1 MAAQP
6 QFAAPFP
13 PTVPVAVDPTYS
25 SSLPGFLAPVGN
37 LLDRLDAARDRLN
50 LPDPG
55 KHEDLGREVK
65 LTHLTNY
72 TFDGAR
78 ADLAK
83 TLSQVPAFQ
92 VTHSFAAGAQGG
104 PMGGIN
110 PGTYNFGAVYATP
123 KTFMQ
128 GMVDNEGSV
137 TGRFN
142 YGWSPKNTTKMSVQ
156 LAASAA
162 APSMFSLEHDRVGKD
177 YTLSVKAYNPSP
189 ADLTGSYIA
198 AYLQSITP
206 HFAVG
211 VETLYQRPT
220 PDMEDCSLGYMA
232 KWHNVKKDEA
242 GNQLKDS
249 WIATAQVMSQGIWQA
264 TYWKKLADRVD
275 AGVDLVCIPAMNPR
289 ERKAVAT
296 AGVKYDFRTATF
308 RGQVDSTGKVSALL
322 EQRLSPAFALLLAG
336 EMDHVKQTSKVA
348 APGRLPTFNWRSG
361 PYAGQKCHEVQVVKN
376 ADDANLLLDSW
387 TAECG
392 SAFDFP
398 RDTTLSEGILG
409 LSDGYGVLLIQV
421 PSLDRIPEK
430 LREMMENP
438 ALQKVAIGANWH
450 IREMLLDFNHF
461 KIQPTNVLCLRRL
474 ACLAYPMLDE
484 RDLNNMV
491 LDGWVQ
497 HMGKEV
503 LGVRHSVYGPA
514 SGYRT
519 GLQPE
524 KLLVN
529 RTWFVHCADVAV
541 RQRLRTRIAKK
552 AGKLSE
558 MAAWMEA
565 AWTEEEAF
573 EYAQQYCSLR
583 CAGDMPNWAQ

>member
-13 PTVPVAVDPTYS
+13 PTVPVAVDSTYS
-25 SSLPGFLAPVGN
+25 SLLPGFLAPVGN

-92 VTHSFAAGAQGG
+92 VTHSFAAGSQGG

-336 EMDHVKQTSKVA
+336 EMDHVKQTSKV
-348 APGRLPTFNWRSG
+348 G
-361 PYAGQKCHEVQVVKN
+361 
-376 ADDANLLLDSW
+376 
-387 TAECG
+387 
-392 SAFDFP
+392 
-398 RDTTLSEGILG
+398 
-409 LSDGYGVLLIQV
+409 
-421 PSLDRIPEK
+421 
-430 LREMMENP
+430 
-438 ALQKVAIGANWH
+438 
-450 IREMLLDFNHF
+450 
-461 KIQPTNVLCLRRL
+461 
-474 ACLAYPMLDE
+474 
-484 RDLNNMV
+484 
-491 LDGWVQ
+491 
-497 HMGKEV
+497 
-503 LGVRHSVYGPA
+503 LGVSIDSA
-514 SGYRT
+514 S
-519 GLQPE
+519 
-524 KLLVN
+524 
-529 RTWFVHCADVAV
+529 
-541 RQRLRTRIAKK
+541 
-552 AGKLSE
+552 
-558 MAAWMEA
+558 
-565 AWTEEEAF
+565 EEAMS
-573 EYAQQYCSLR
+573 YAMQ
-583 CAGDMPNWAQ
+583 AGPEASTPPPL